1 MKNLPTFSLL
11 QTCGF
16 VAGWLQQ
23 SVVISN
29 WEAWV
34 WTSLKVIIFWKFS
47 SFSVVGRDR
56 IEWVR
61 LQIHVV
67 IYNKSKIKHLLV
79 SVISDS
85 QRLVFL
91 KINYSPNLVWTTLY
105 SLVYLLVKFYIQYSS
120 KSYANTCWTKFLA
133 FKGVLV

>member
-16 VAGWLQQ
+16 VAGWLQP
-23 SVVISN
+23 VVISN

-47 SFSVVGRDR
+47 SFSFVGRDR

-105 SLVYLLVKFYIQYSS
+105 SLVYLLVKFYIQYSL

-133 FKGVLV
+133 VKGVLV